1 MMLPKGAEAAEMV
14 GDVADMGGTAAD
26 VLAGAGKTAGHV
38 ASKVIRPLGIIS
50 AGSELYGAAM
60 TGNTT
65 AMAGAAGDIAG
76 GAAGGWAGAAAGA
89 ALGSVVP
96 VIGTAV
102 GAAVGGAL
110 GAWGGGELGSLLGE
124 TIGSKLTSWFSEDKT
139 EIPGKS
145 PAEQIVQQTTKT
157 ETSNRFD
164 IKFDV
169 KASGDPEQDNAL
181 VAKIQQ
187 AMTSLIPSLIATA
200 TPLDTRMDGSLMG
213 LGRD

>member
-1 MMLPKGAEAAEMV
+1 MGQEDVDAESIGGLVSDLGEMLSSIPDSNSRSNRIMK
-14 GDVADMGGTAAD
+14 
-26 VLAGAGKTAGHV
+26 VLG
-38 ASKVIRPLGIIS
+38 RPL
-50 AGSELYGAAM
+50 
-60 TGNTT
+60 
-65 AMAGAAGDIAG
+65 AMAGSVGKVYSEVMSGDTDVAASSAIKLG
-76 GAAGGWAGAAAGA
+76 GEAAGGWAGAAAGA
-89 ALGSVVP
+89 AIGSVVP

-187 AMTSLIPSLIATA
+187 AMTSLIPSLMATA